1 MDSLTGIA
9 LFVRVARAKNL
20 SAAARELGI
29 TTSAVS
35 KQLTRLETRLGVKLL
50 HRTTRQVTL
59 TEAGE
64 RFYERCTRVVAEL
77 EEAEAEVAEAQLE
90 PRGTL
95 RVNAPMTFG
104 RLHLGPPIAAF
115 AERNPGL
122 AIEVTLTDRLV
133 DPIEEGFDVSIRVAD
148 LGDAAVSGLAARKLA
163 TSRRALCA
171 APSYLAARGTPKRP
185 DDLARHE
192 CLGYAYLATGCEWP
206 FRARDGVR
214 RVRVSGRLESN
225 NGELLRELALAG
237 LGIALLPLFLVGAD
251 LASGRLVSVL
261 ESTLAADTAIWALFG
276 HRRLVP
282 AKTRAFVDFLAD
294 DLKRRLDGGPAA

>member
-9 LFVRVARAKNL
+9 LFVRVAKAKSL

-35 KQLTRLETRLGVKLL
+35 KQLTRLEARLGVKLL

-59 TEAGE
+59 TDAGE
-64 RFYERCTRVVAEL
+64 RFLERCTRIVAEL
-77 EEAEAEVAEAQLE
+77 EEAEAELAEDQAE
-90 PRGTL
+90 PRGKL

-104 RLHLGPPIAAF
+104 RLHLGAPIAAF

-122 AIEVTLTDRLV
+122 AIEVTLTDRLI

-148 LGDAAVSGLAARKLA
+148 LADAAVSGLAARKLA

-171 APSYLAARGTPKRP
+171 APSYLAARGAPKRP
-185 DDLARHE
+185 EDLAAHE
-192 CLGYAYLATGCEWP
+192 CLGYAYLSSGCEWP
-206 FRARDGVR
+206 FRARGRVR

-237 LGIALLPLFLVGAD
+237 LGIALLPVFLVADD
-251 LASGRLVSVL
+251 LASGRLESVL
-261 ESTLAADTAIWALFG
+261 GKELAADTAVWALFG

-294 DLKRRLDGGPAA
+294 AFTRQLADVPSA